1 VDHREEEEAIT
12 TAVTKAKK
20 AAATQAETAA
30 ATQAETAAAKSN
42 LQSPIWRNEL
52 TIFIKIALY
61 PSMLLV

>member
-1 VDHREEEEAIT
+1 VET
-12 TAVTKAKK
+12 
-20 AAATQAETAA
+20 AAATQVETAAATQVETAA